1 MTATRSSW
9 TWLIM
14 LWSCWRNSCPSS
26 TSTQHDC
33 LYESCSTLVLRCDE
47 PRTGGRQGLAPTR
60 LGGALMGLVSAP
72 TQPTRRLQIFA
83 AAHITWFT
91 SPLQCMARFLLT
103 PCCHMTIMVPIT
115 PEVPIQNSS

>member
-14 LWSCWRNSCPSS
+14 LWGCWRNSCPSS

-60 LGGALMGLVSAP
+60 LGGALIGLVSAP
-72 TQPTRRLQIFA
+72 SQPTRRLQIFA

-91 SPLQCMARFLLT
+91 KPTPVHDFVPGLAGSLLIDT
-103 PCCHMTIMVPIT
+103 MLSHDDNGTYY
-115 PEVPIQNSS
+115 S